1 MVDSKLIITGGSINR
16 RATNEVWA
24 YYTLTEEFEQL
35 ANMDTFRHSH
45 TIYYNSLDSPYLIGG

>member
-1 MVDSKLIITGGSINR
+1 MVDSRLIITGGSKNGW
-16 RATNEVWA
+16 ATNEVWG

-45 TIYYNSLDSPYLIGG
+45 TIYYNGLDSPYLVGG